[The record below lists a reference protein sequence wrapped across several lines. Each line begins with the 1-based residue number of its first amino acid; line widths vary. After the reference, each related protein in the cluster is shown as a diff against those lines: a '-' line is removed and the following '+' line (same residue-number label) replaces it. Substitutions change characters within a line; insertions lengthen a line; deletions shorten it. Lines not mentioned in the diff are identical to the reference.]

1 MADKSGLKIGDQII
15 QVENTRFEQTTD
27 DQALNL
33 LKNLTSKKYI
43 PVFTF
48 IIYIL
53 TLQRL
58 HHIHSQIHL

>member
-33 LKNLTSKKYI
+33 LKNLTSKKY

-58 HHIHSQIHL
+58 HHIHSQIHF